1 MAKEIKFNIKARE
14 ELKNGVDALADAVKV
29 TLGPKGRNVIIEKKF
44 GAPHITKDGVTVAR
58 EIELEDPF
66 QNMGAQLVKEV
77 ASKTGDQAG
86 DGTTTA
92 TVLAQ
97 AIVNVGLKNVTAG
110 ANPMDLKRGIDKA
123 VSCVVESIKSQ
134 AQEVDDD
141 ISKIENVARV
151 SANND
156 EEIGRL
162 IAEAMEKVKK
172 EGVITVEEAKGTE
185 TSVDVVEGMQ
195 FDRGYISPYF
205 VTNSEKMECEMDS
218 PYILLY
224 DKKISNLKDLLP
236 ILEPVAQSGRPLLII
251 AEDVDNEALATL
263 VVNRLRGSLKIC
275 AVKAPGFGDRRKEM
289 LEDIAILTGGTVIS
303 EVKGMQLA
311 QATIND
317 LGTAEKV
324 TVNKDNTTIVN
335 GAGSKDAIAARVAQI
350 KAQIETTTSNY
361 DKEKLQERLAKLAGG
376 VAVLYIGAP
385 SEVEMKEKKD
395 RVDDALSATRAA
407 IAEGIVPGGGVA
419 YIRSI
424 EALDQLKGTNDDEN
438 TGIAIIRRAIEE
450 PMRQIMENAGVE
462 GAVILQKVK
471 DGKGEFGYNARTDS
485 FENFFETGVIDPAKV
500 TRVALENAASIAGM
514 FLTTECVIADKKED
528 TPAAPM
534 AAPGMGGMGGMM
546 KLKNKLDRIK
556 NKSSAVAEDL
566 FFIRSKI

>member
-1 MAKEIKFNIKARE
+1 MAKEIKFNTPARE
-14 ELKNGVDALADAVKV
+14 ELKKGVDALADAVKV

-58 EIELEDPF
+58 EIELEDSF

-97 AIVNVGLKNVTAG
+97 AIVNVGLKNVAAG

-123 VSCVVESIKSQ
+123 VSKVVEGVK
-134 AQEVDDD
+134 AQSEEVGDDFE
-141 ISKIENVARV
+141 KIENVARI

-162 IAEAMEKVKK
+162 IAEAMQKVKK

-185 TSVDVVEGMQ
+185 TTVEVVEGMQ

-205 VTNSEKMECEMDS
+205 VTNSEKMKCEMDS

-236 ILEPVAQSGRPLLII
+236 VLESVAQSGRPLLII

-311 QATIND
+311 QASVAD

-324 TVNKDNTTIVN
+324 TVNKDNTVIVN
-335 GAGSKDAIAARVAQI
+335 GSGSKEAIAQRVGQI
-350 KAQIETTTSNY
+350 KSQIETTTSNY

-419 YIRSI
+419 YIRTLP
-424 EALDQLKGTNDDEN
+424 ALDQLKGDNDDEN
-438 TGIAIIRRAIEE
+438 TGIQIIRRAIEE
-450 PMRQIMENAGVE
+450 PFRQIVENAGVE

-471 DGKGEFGYNARTDS
+471 DGSGDFGYNARTGE
-485 FENFFETGVIDPAKV
+485 FENFLKSGVIDPAKV

-514 FLTTECVIADKKED
+514 FLTTECVIADKKD
-528 TPAAPM
+528 PAAQAAPM
-534 AAPGMGGMGGMM
+534 AAPGMGGGMGMM
-546 KLKNKLDRIK
+546 
-556 NKSSAVAEDL
+556 
-566 FFIRSKI
+566 